1 MKPLNWIAALLL
13 TVAAGAC
20 TALDQGPDSHTEAI
34 DVEAAAQQTEAMQTA
49 IDRACG
55 HLDVHT
61 QLACAIDVLA
71 ELQPDRWE
79 PEDIER
85 GKAAAGLAEGMQHG
99 Q

>member
-1 MKPLNWIAALLL
+1 MKHLNWIAALLL

-20 TALDQGPDSHTEAI
+20 TALDQGPDAHTEAM
-34 DVEAAAQQTEAMQTA
+34 DVEAAAQQTEAMQAA
-49 IDRACG
+49 IDRVCG
-55 HLDVHT
+55 HLDAKT

-85 GKAAAGLAEGMQHG
+85 GKAAAGLAEGVQHE